1 MLHQM
6 LVEVINLQHGNERD
20 CSSIIATIINHD
32 HLILKI
38 TDVALEG
45 LSWLYLDGE
54 EVVDI
59 PLELL
64 SRGILVEEDITNILK
79 ASDRR

>member
-6 LVEVINLQHGNERD
+6 LVEVINLQHDNERD
-20 CSSIIATIINHD
+20 CSNIIATIINHD

-45 LSWLYLDGE
+45 LS
-54 EVVDI
+54 
-59 PLELL
+59 
-64 SRGILVEEDITNILK
+64 
-79 ASDRR
+79 